1 VRTADDRTGQSLR
14 EVFFTGPGK
23 LDLGPSSLRKLEA
36 DLNERRMNDAPTFT
50 YLEKRQTFVKE
61 ALVVKE
67 GLVARRAELLRQW
80 QVPLDQLLEI
90 AITHELGHAICH
102 ETDEA
107 KADRYG
113 RVLRERG
120 FLVCALPSK
129 ERRPV
134 TLRAGR

>member
-1 VRTADDRTGQSLR
+1 
-14 EVFFTGPGK
+14 
-23 LDLGPSSLRKLEA
+23 
-36 DLNERRMNDAPTFT
+36 MNDAPTFT